1 MALQSLK
8 IGNVLLFKNFKSRR
22 KESLETLQILDMF
35 IIVEK
40 SPRTSISMAQY
51 TTFKKH
57 QKTLE
62 LNIFTVILNAGLR
75 RIKGLNYAILIQE

>member
-35 IIVEK
+35 IIAMLKNLSLVTLTAK
-40 SPRTSISMAQY
+40 SNKRGLHVSYFLLGLSQ
-51 TTFKKH
+51 
-57 QKTLE
+57 
-62 LNIFTVILNAGLR
+62 ILNVKVVYGC
-75 RIKGLNYAILIQE
+75 N